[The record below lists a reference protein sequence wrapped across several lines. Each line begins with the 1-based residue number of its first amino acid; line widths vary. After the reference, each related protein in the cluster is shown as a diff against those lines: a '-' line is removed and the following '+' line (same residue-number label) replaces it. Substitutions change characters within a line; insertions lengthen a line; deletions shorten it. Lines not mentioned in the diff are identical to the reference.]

1 MLKADVNTKRSECVM
16 NEKYFRNFASP
27 VKIPALKD
35 KFWLSTMVHKRKK
48 KFASLKFILPQ
59 LFEFSDTIQ
68 NIKV

>member
-48 KFASLKFILPQ
+48 KVCIIKIYFATAFWIFWYHTKY
-59 LFEFSDTIQ
+59 
-68 NIKV
+68 